1 MAIWNLKNCWKVDE
15 DLTKNYRNVWNFLI
29 LVVFFWFFSM
39 VHSQIRYR
47 PGLWHKPKKLRFLTC
62 LFAPILFA
70 PQKLGSEYCW
80 YRWLGRVL
88 ASSRSQN
95 TAWKILKHKRKFFFN
110 YQKLAQNGKKVDFL
124 KDFKCKHAFLLDS
137 SERSRENLS
146 CNVLLWTVQINGC

>member
-110 YQKLAQNGKKVDFL
+110 YQKLAQNGKKLIFSRISNANMLFCWTHL
-124 KDFKCKHAFLLDS
+124 KDLAKTFLAMFYYELCK
-137 SERSRENLS
+137 
-146 CNVLLWTVQINGC
+146 